1 MGDYCWGVGR
11 GFSSASLMD
20 RDSAKYGLL
29 SYLDTVETV
38 WYNKRLAESKASVAQ
53 FGRATDL

>member
-1 MGDYCWGVGR
+1 
-11 GFSSASLMD
+11 MD

-29 SYLDTVETV
+29 SYLDTVESV